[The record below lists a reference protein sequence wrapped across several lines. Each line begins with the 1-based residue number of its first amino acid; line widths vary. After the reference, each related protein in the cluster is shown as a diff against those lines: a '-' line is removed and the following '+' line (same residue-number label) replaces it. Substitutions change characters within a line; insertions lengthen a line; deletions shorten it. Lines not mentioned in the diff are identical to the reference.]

1 MAASCAINPEING
14 IVPPYAK
21 KLLDNMQREDAFA
34 LCDDI
39 TKLHNSN
46 PYIFLTDE
54 NGVPTLE
61 SIRHYYDLSSIIAN
75 SNPTIQQQIKWVR
88 SLNYITLTN
97 KIPSFDANG
106 IEIFGRTDINSN
118 GDVFAEVGENR
129 REDYFFDAIN
139 DIGVS
144 LETISVFDDVIKD
157 CTSKIEAA
165 EAIYDLIVNESTR
178 DKYRSHGFV
187 SNLDTDLDH
196 LIEKGVL
203 DFLDDKTYTSLSN
216 IGHDVNYG
224 AFEKE
229 HVRGSDVEKIN
240 KVLEQLKEKMNQLP
254 KANVTSLGNTLKTIY
269 QLSVLKQ
276 QFNELNGLTDEQ
288 QQVYDMIE
296 QKLGDYVFNYLRRQA
311 NIGQYIFDEEEKTTI
326 KYDKNGNPIEVK
338 HKDKSWVEKNTMF
351 NIGESINDVRYN
363 GNNKSMVL
371 TTILAKLVRRIE
383 LESGPA
389 VANIK
394 KDVIDIINSGDKIE
408 AFINDRGRLE
418 FDIPDSVD
426 KIFMK
431 HVGIATY
438 QTPLLIGGEVKEQ
451 NITKWLF
458 DDNNHVFTLNKNTRE
473 FRDLVKESGGRIK
486 LDEIQVAKLIEGTL
500 ANMYQTDLTQTCE
513 SFEHLNVV
521 NDTKVSEILKYIKG
535 ENRSTGNLS
544 KAVNHF
550 LSAYSYVALGF
561 NYTSGILN
569 TFQGLLNG
577 LIMSSG
583 VDSSSKFAKN
593 FVKSFASIIPN
604 KDLNQEPSTI
614 ADYARLMYKDSDTDF
629 GLTKRNSKLN
639 KWGFAFLST
648 SEKIVR
654 TSTALTVLQ
663 RKNIDIDG
671 KRYSFEDLTKKYKY
685 NDTVPSFKINDQ
697 VFDSMTMKEIA
708 EHLSVTVDAM
718 CNSVSGFSS
727 RMFAPVA
734 SKTTLGKALLMMR
747 RWMVALFNARYGN
760 SRYRNELGFESAGYI
775 RQTAMAV
782 WDSIKN
788 KRNAFG
794 DPVNKAALRMT
805 ATELAI
811 VGTMTALILAIDLD
825 DDDDEKD
832 IPDHV
837 KIMIGGMFRDAT
849 SLAPTPLIYQS
860 AKDVLVDPLPSASWG
875 ERFIKDMLDLK
886 FYKQV
891 PLIKQ
896 IYQWPNSE
904 KRATFIMTQQREKL
918 IHNSII
924 PGRIAKAN
932 KNARNARKESASKNR
947 RYYND
952 DSNKVQQTSYK
963 A

>member
-61 SIRHYYDLSSIIAN
+61 SIRHYYDLSSIIAD

-178 DKYRSHGFV
+178 DKYRSQGFV

-216 IGHDVNYG
+216 IGYDVNYG

-311 NIGQYIFDEEEKTTI
+311 NIGQYILDEEEKTTI

-338 HKDKSWVEKNTMF
+338 HKDKSWAEKNTMF

-408 AFINDRGRLE
+408 AFINYRGRLE

-544 KAVNHF
+544 KAVNQF

-593 FVKSFASIIPN
+593 FVKSFASIMPN

-697 VFDSMTMKEIA
+697 VFDSMTMKEVA

-775 RQTAMAV
+775 RQTAMAA

-837 KIMIGGMFRDAT
+837 KIIVGGMFRDAT

-963 A
+963 S